1 MPNLKEGDR
10 VKIISRPV
18 TEEDRKKNLYYDH
31 MGGLTGVV
39 ENVYSETEIA
49 VKIDLDTLSKISRDT
64 HTTATD
70 RLRSKFLESIS
81 EEQKKMLT
89 TEELNFEAHYM
100 LLVMSKDLEKI

>member
-10 VKIISRPV
+10 VKIITRPV

-49 VKIDLDTLSKISRDT
+49 VKIDLNTLSKISRDT
-64 HTTATD
+64 HTTATE

-81 EEQKKMLT
+81 EEQKKLLT
-89 TEELNFEAHYM
+89 SEELNFDAHYM
-100 LLVMSKDLEKI
+100 LLVMGKDLEKI

>member
-1 MPNLKEGDR
+1 MPNLKEGDKVR
-10 VKIISRPV
+10 IVTRQV

-39 ENVYSETEIA
+39 ENIYSDTEVA

-64 HTTATD
+64 HTTATE
-70 RLRSKFLESIS
+70 RLRTKFINNIP

-89 TEELNFEAHYM
+89 SEELNFDAHYM
-100 LLVMSKDLEKI
+100 LLVMGKDLEKI